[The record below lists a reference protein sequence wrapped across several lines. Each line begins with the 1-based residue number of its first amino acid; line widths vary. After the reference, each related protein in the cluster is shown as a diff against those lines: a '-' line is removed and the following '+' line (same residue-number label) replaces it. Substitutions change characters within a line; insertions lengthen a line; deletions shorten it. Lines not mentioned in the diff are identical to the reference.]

1 MTRKA
6 NTMLQT
12 LTQVITKQIFVGQT
26 LKITNP
32 SMEVNFVKNNISLLN
47 TTQTL
52 GDSQIK
58 IPSFCDLLSSSNG
71 NCQSSVITQKVIL
84 AIKDAVLSIS

>member
-1 MTRKA
+1 MTRQA
-6 NTMLQT
+6 NSMFET

-26 LKITNP
+26 LKIINP
-32 SMEVNFVKNNISLLN
+32 SMEVNFVKNSVSLLN

-58 IPSFCDLLSSSNG
+58 IPSFCDLLALDSSLDCQNSN
-71 NCQSSVITQKVIL
+71 IIQKVSL
-84 AIKDAVLSIS
+84 F